1 MDYQEAVGLAS
12 GFRVVAMCGVS
23 GSGKTEFAKALER
36 HGFVRVSSDRLIWRE
51 YGDRFLSLTDGER
64 MSAFKAVDGEIAREV
79 ESLINRGE
87 KIVID
92 STMCKIVKRDVMREI
107 CRRAGVDLLFIYLQA
122 DKKLL
127 LKRLS
132 VRKGRGCDD
141 QIIAP
146 QQLEQFC
153 CNFESPLGE
162 ENIVTVEQTE

>member
-1 MDYQEAVGLAS
+1 
-12 GFRVVAMCGVS
+12 
-23 GSGKTEFAKALER
+23 
-36 HGFVRVSSDRLIWRE
+36 
-51 YGDRFLSLTDGER
+51 

-127 LKRLS
+127 LTRLS